1 MTEKRIYLLSGVW
14 AVLTA
19 LAFIIPRVVPN
30 REGGFASAATAIL
43 VFLAMWLVSVVLSL
57 YLLVV
62 TLRAYRQVAILPRLA
77 GIAPSV
83 IAVAALA
90 LLIGLLRY

>member
-1 MTEKRIYLLSGVW
+1 MTEKRIYLLSAVW
-14 AVLTA
+14 ASFTT
-19 LAFIIPRVVPN
+19 LAFIIPRFVPN

-43 VFLAMWLVSVVLSL
+43 VFLGMWLVSVILSL
-57 YLLVV
+57 HLLVV
-62 TLRAYRQVAILPRLA
+62 TLRAYRQVSLLPRLA

-90 LLIGLLRY
+90 LLIVFLRY

>member
-1 MTEKRIYLLSGVW
+1 MREKRIYLLSGVW
-14 AVLTA
+14 VFLTT
-19 LAFIIPRVVPN
+19 LAFIIPRFVPN
-30 REGGFASAATAIL
+30 REGGFASAGTAIL

-57 YLLVV
+57 CVLVV
-62 TLRAYRQVAILPRLA
+62 TLRAYREVSLLPRLA

-90 LLIGLLRY
+90 LLLGLLRY